1 MNTFIITL
9 LVISIAI
16 FVMSIG
22 AMFFNLHL
30 KGSCGGDEEA
40 CICSPEERKKCFS
53 KITVP

>member
-16 FVMSIG
+16 FAMSLG
-22 AMFFNLHL
+22 AMFFNLRL

-40 CICSPEERKKCFS
+40 CICSSEERKKCLS
-53 KITVP
+53 SITTP